1 MFEGVSL
8 LNTRVFAI
16 DDLVFRM
23 YVGINSDECN
33 KGDDSSSLIYTSLS
47 AAGYKMEAV
56 LHLKPQTSI
65 TSIIIP
71 GVIPAKRSSTL
82 SKTPFTIA
90 EVACVSTHRRESDV
104 PELFA

>member
-1 MFEGVSL
+1 MPVIPGMPIRVPDYGAIDLVFEGVSL

-33 KGDDSSSLIYTSLS
+33 KDDDWSSLIYTSLS

-71 GVIPAKRSSTL
+71 DCS
-82 SKTPFTIA
+82 
-90 EVACVSTHRRESDV
+90 
-104 PELFA
+104 